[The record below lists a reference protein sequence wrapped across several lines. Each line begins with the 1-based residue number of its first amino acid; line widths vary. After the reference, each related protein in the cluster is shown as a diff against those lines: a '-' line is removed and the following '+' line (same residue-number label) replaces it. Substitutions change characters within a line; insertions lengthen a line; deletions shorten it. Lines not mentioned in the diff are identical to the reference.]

1 MKYQKRA
8 GRLIISSLQSSDE
21 WDKVRQGIRKS
32 ATFEGKAGEWKL
44 LKEGVTY
51 CYENLKIED

>member
-21 WDKVRQGIRKS
+21 WDKVRQGIKKS

-51 CYENLKIED
+51 C

>member
-8 GRLIISSLQSSDE
+8 GRLIISSLQSSDK

-32 ATFEGKAGEWKL
+32 VTFKGKAGEWKF

-51 CYENLKIED
+51 W